1 MNCKSESSCPEWL
14 QMGGEFA
21 HSHTVLHSGVK
32 WNSKPSAGLKA
43 RVWDR
48 KAQTRPSCRCII
60 PAPSSLVFV
69 QCSPPPHLPS
79 AQPSLVSP
87 FPSLSRRFCP
97 CSPTHGSSHGPG
109 PAVPARS
116 ALLPSLLSRPLL
128 SPCAGCGA
136 GAVPGRARGRELA
149 AAPPA
154 GPRAVSPPA
163 RTAAGPTPAQPRQQ
177 RAGHAGDGA
186 ERRGRAGPEAPQRCP
201 VHPAGL
207 QTAEKESFCEMKI
220 ETFPKQSPE
229 NGFYTQ

>member
-1 MNCKSESSCPEWL
+1 MGGSLSRGIAQVNCKSESSCPEWL

-97 CSPTHGSSHGPG
+97 CSLPRPRAAATAPAPLCPPG
-109 PAVPARS
+109 PPSSRPSCPGPSCPPAR
-116 ALLPSLLSRPLL
+116 A
-128 SPCAGCGA
+128 AE
-136 GAVPGRARGRELA
+136 PGLC
-149 AAPPA
+149 PA
-154 GPRAVSPPA
+154 GPGAGNWRLPLLQGRGPCPLPPGQPRVLPRHSPGSSGRDTPGMERSA
-163 RTAAGPTPAQPRQQ
+163 GAGPAPRH
-177 RAGHAGDGA
+177 RSAA
-186 ERRGRAGPEAPQRCP
+186 RCI
-201 VHPAGL
+201 L
-207 QTAEKESFCEMKI
+207 QASKLPRKNHSVK
-220 ETFPKQSPE
+220 
-229 NGFYTQ
+229 